1 MAAQQGS
8 PAVQPEPQPAAPRR
22 KKLIYGGIFALF
34 VLAGGAV
41 GLYYYL
47 FSLAHEWTDDAF
59 IEGHV
64 IQVSSRVPGRVLRVL
79 VHDNQD
85 VKAGDLLAEI
95 DPRDFEVRLAQAR
108 AGLAAAEAQK
118 KTAET
123 TVGLV
128 KTVTGS
134 SMDQA
139 AAGVKEAESGAAMA
153 RAGMEVAK
161 SKQRQAEAGLASA
174 RATAERAKAGTTAAE
189 AEKVRTAADLARYK
203 ELFDAKRISP
213 LQFDAATAAAT
224 AAAAQHEAARQAV
237 LAAEAGI
244 AAAEADK
251 QVAADNLKL
260 SEAQLAQA
268 DAKIEEQ
275 KAKLADAQAAPQRI
289 AVAESQLAG
298 ATADLARLRA
308 LVDQAELELSYTKVT
323 APEAGH
329 VTKKAVEPG
338 VMFQAGQAMMA
349 LVPANV
355 WVTANFKES
364 ALERIKPGQKVE
376 VRVDAYAGKVFMAH
390 VDSIQAGTGSRFSLL
405 PPENATG
412 NYVKVVQRVPV
423 KIVFDEP
430 PDPAYLLAPGL
441 SVIPTVEIK

>member
-1 MAAQQGS
+1 MAADQAQ
-8 PAVQPEPQPAAPRR
+8 PAVQPASPPPAPRR
-22 KKLIYGGIFALF
+22 KKLIYGGIFALL
-34 VLAGGAV
+34 VLAGGVV

-47 FSLAHEWTDDAF
+47 YSLAHEWTDDAF

-123 TVGLV
+123 QVTLV
-128 KTVTGS
+128 KAVTS
-134 SMDQA
+134 SSLDQA

-153 RAGMEVAK
+153 QAGMEVAK
-161 SKQRQAEAGLASA
+161 SKQLQADAGLASS
-174 RATAERAKAGTTAAE
+174 RATAARAKAAATAAE
-189 AEKVRTAADLARYK
+189 AEKVRTASDLARYK
-203 ELFDAKRISP
+203 ELFEAKRISP

-224 AAAAQHEAARQAV
+224 AAAAQHEAARQGA
-237 LAAEAGI
+237 LAAEAGVTV
-244 AAAEADK
+244 AEADIK
-251 QVAADNLKL
+251 VAADNLKL
-260 SEAQLAQA
+260 AEAQVAQA
-268 DAKIEEQ
+268 EAKIAEQ
-275 KAKLADAQAAPQRI
+275 QAKLADAQAAPHRI
-289 AVAESQLAG
+289 AAAESQLAA

-308 LVDQAELELSYTKVT
+308 LVEQAELELSYTKVT
-323 APEAGH
+323 ASEDGL
-329 VTKKAVEPG
+329 VTRKTVEPG
-338 VMFQAGQAMMA
+338 AMFQAGQAMMA

-355 WVTANFKES
+355 WVVANFKES
-364 ALERIKPGQKVE
+364 ALGRIRPGQRVE
-376 VRVDAYAGKVFMAH
+376 VTVDAHSGKVFKAH
-390 VDSIQAGTGSRFSLL
+390 VDSIQSGTGARFSLL

-430 PDPAYLLAPGL
+430 PDPAYRLAPGL
-441 SVIPTVEIK
+441 SVIPTVEIE